1 MDFDQGKFAKIHDF
15 CMDFNSMSNR
25 LNNLSKKYPSGLII
39 PIIDSDLKSTVLT
52 KMFKELNE
60 CTYLK
65 KVFIALS
72 AKDQNSYKETL
83 RICRGLKIPCD
94 VIWCNKPE
102 VTTVLEELKEKGLD
116 VTGLSGKGKDL
127 WISMGIASLE
137 LYAFVLHDADIAHY
151 SKMLPTKM
159 LFPIIEPSLDFF
171 FAKGF
176 YARVNLE
183 TKQMYGRIYR
193 LFINPLL
200 EALQEKYPSRSRFL
214 DYLQT
219 FSYTL
224 SGEKA
229 IYSDLAEHLRIPSDW
244 GFEMGLLAEL
254 FRNSSYRRICE
265 VDLGF
270 YEHKHKDVLT
280 NGLLMTAEDSL
291 TTLLRTLTET
301 EGIEVT
307 EPFLQSLQVI
317 YRRTAQD
324 RIQQYYAD
332 ALCNNLEF
340 DRHQEETWVESLAS
354 IIPSAGSKYFTNP
367 AKTQLP
373 SWLRTSAAMPS
384 MREKLREVTIEQ

>member
-39 PIIDSDLKSTVLT
+39 PIIDSDLKSPVLT
-52 KMFKELNE
+52 RIINELNE

-72 AKDQNSYKETL
+72 AKDQRSYKETL
-83 RICRGLKIPCD
+83 RLCSGFEIPCD

-102 VTTVLEELKEKGLD
+102 VTTVLEELKKKDLD
-116 VTGLSGKGKDL
+116 VTELCGKGKDL
-127 WISMGIASLE
+127 WLAMGIASLE
-137 LYAFVLHDADIAHY
+137 LYAFVLHDADIADY
-151 SKMLPTKM
+151 SRMIPTKM
-159 LFPIIEPSLDFF
+159 LYPVIEPNLDFF

-176 YARVNLE
+176 YARVNME
-183 TKQMYGRIYR
+183 TRQMYGRIYR

-200 EALQEKYPSRSRFL
+200 EALQQKYPNRSRFL
-214 DYLQT
+214 EYLQT

-224 SGEKA
+224 SGEIA
-229 IYSDLAEHLRIPSDW
+229 IYSDLAAHLRIPSDW
-244 GFEMGLLAEL
+244 GFEIGLLAEL
-254 FRNSSYRRICE
+254 FRNASYRRICE

-280 NGLLMTAEDSL
+280 NGLLMTAEESFI
-291 TTLLRTLTET
+291 TLLRTLTET

-307 EPFLQSLQVI
+307 EPFLQSLQVM

-332 ALCNNLEF
+332 AVCNNLRF

-354 IIPSAGSKYFTNP
+354 IITSAGSKYFMNP

-373 SWLRTSAAMPS
+373 SWLRTLAAMPN
-384 MREKLREVTIEQ
+384 MREKLREAAIER

>member
-1 MDFDQGKFAKIHDF
+1 
-15 CMDFNSMSNR
+15 MDFNSMSNR
-25 LNNLSKKYPSGLII
+25 LNNLSKKYPAGLII
-39 PIIDSDLKSTVLT
+39 PIIDSDLKSPVLT
-52 KMFKELNE
+52 RMINELNE

-72 AKDQNSYKETL
+72 AKDQRNYKETL
-83 RICRGLKIPCD
+83 GMCRGFEIPCD

-102 VTTVLEELKEKGLD
+102 VTTVLEELKKKDLD
-116 VTGLSGKGKDL
+116 VTELCGKGKDL
-127 WISMGIASLE
+127 WLAMGIASLE

-151 SKMLPTKM
+151 SRMIPTKM
-159 LFPIIEPSLDFF
+159 LYPVIEPNLDFF

-176 YARVNLE
+176 YARVNME
-183 TKQMYGRIYR
+183 TRQMYGRIYR

-200 EALQEKYPSRSRFL
+200 EALQQKYPNRSRFL
-214 DYLQT
+214 EYLQT

-224 SGEKA
+224 SGEIA
-229 IYSDLAEHLRIPSDW
+229 IYSDLAAHLRIPSDW
-244 GFEMGLLAEL
+244 GFEIGLLAEL
-254 FRNSSYRRICE
+254 FRNASYRRICE

-280 NGLLMTAEDSL
+280 NGLLMTAEESFI
-291 TTLLRTLTET
+291 TLLRTLTET

-307 EPFLQSLQVI
+307 EPFLQSLQVM

-332 ALCNNLEF
+332 AVCNNLRF

-354 IIPSAGSKYFTNP
+354 IITSAGSKYFMNP

-373 SWLRTSAAMPS
+373 SWLRTLAAMPN
-384 MREKLREVTIEQ
+384 MREKLREAAIER

>member
-15 CMDFNSMSNR
+15 CMDFDSMSNR

-39 PIIDSDLKSTVLT
+39 PIIDSDLKSPVLT
-52 KMFKELNE
+52 KIINELNE

-72 AKDQNSYKETL
+72 AKDQRSYKETL
-83 RICRGLKIPCD
+83 RICNGFEIPCD

-102 VTTVLEELKEKGLD
+102 VTTVLEELKKKDLD
-116 VTGLSGKGKDL
+116 VTELCGKGKDL
-127 WISMGIASLE
+127 WLAMGIASLE

-151 SKMLPTKM
+151 SRMLPTKM
-159 LFPIIEPSLDFF
+159 LYPVIEPNLDFF

-176 YARVNLE
+176 YARVNME
-183 TKQMYGRIYR
+183 TRQMYGRIYR

-200 EALQEKYPSRSRFL
+200 EALQQKYPNRSRFL
-214 DYLQT
+214 EYLQT

-224 SGEKA
+224 SGEIA
-229 IYSDLAEHLRIPSDW
+229 IYSDLAVHLRIPSDW
-244 GFEMGLLAEL
+244 GFEIGLLAEL
-254 FRNSSYRRICE
+254 FRNASYRRICE

-280 NGLLMTAEDSL
+280 NGLLMTAEESFI
-291 TTLLRTLTET
+291 TLLRTLTET

-307 EPFLQSLQVI
+307 EPFLQSLQVM

-332 ALCNNLEF
+332 AVCNNLRF

-354 IIPSAGSKYFTNP
+354 IIISAGSKYFMTP

-373 SWLRTSAAMPS
+373 SWLRTLAAMPN
-384 MREKLREVTIEQ
+384 MREKLREAAIER